1 MVHSL
6 KKEAI
11 HPPQKIYL
19 ERGKPFYLFSSLGI
33 ITLIIC
39 TKYVWENALLL
50 SSISYIDI
58 VERLPVSSST
68 GSLPFPKV
76 ALGVGGFWDAAIL
89 THPPETET
97 GAQHLHT
104 DKSKK
109 NGKLQKRRSSRWDVA
124 KEIRYSFYHR

>member
-1 MVHSL
+1 M
-6 KKEAI
+6 
-11 HPPQKIYL
+11 

-68 GSLPFPKV
+68 GSLPFPKN

-89 THPPETET
+89 THPLKQRQERSTCTPTRERKT
-97 GAQHLHT
+97 GNYR
-104 DKSKK
+104 K
-109 NGKLQKRRSSRWDVA
+109 DVA
-124 KEIRYSFYHR
+124 PGGMLLQR